1 MPLLLFP
8 LGGAAGPSAGTLID
22 LRDPLGELFAQ
33 LTATGVSDL
42 EYWTEDELYRYFDDA
57 AKRLARNAGVF
68 VERNTSI
75 TTVIDTSTYNLPT
88 KQISTIH
95 VSYNDSALRAAS
107 VQEFEALD
115 ETWES
120 AASGTPARW
129 AQIVETIALYPPP
142 DAAETLAIIRHVF
155 PTAVSPTQQMISA
168 PVVLRDYFRYYAQA
182 AARGKESKGAMP
194 EVAAWLGQLTNMY
207 EDVARNY
214 WGTAQ

>member
-1 MPLLLFP
+1 MPLLLLP
-8 LGGAAGPSAGTLID
+8 LGGAAGPTAGTLID
-22 LRDPLGELFAQ
+22 LRDSL
-33 LTATGVSDL
+33 SDL
-42 EYWTEDELYRYFDDA
+42 YPQLLASGASDLIYWTEDELYRYFDDA

-75 TTVIDTSTYNLPT
+75 TTVIDTGTYNLPA

-95 VSYNDSALRAAS
+95 VSFDDSALRAAS

-115 ETWES
+115 ETWQD
-120 AASGTPARW
+120 ADYDTPARW

-142 DAAETLAIIRHVF
+142 DAAETLAIVRHVF
-155 PTAVSPTQQMISA
+155 PAAVSPTQQMISA
-168 PVVLRDYFRYYAQA
+168 PVVLRDYFRYFAQA

-194 EVAAWLGQLTNMY
+194 EVAAWLGQLSGMY
-207 EDVARNY
+207 EDVARSY